1 MLGTSISTN
10 SLLLGVFA
18 LVTAAILAGTQAGTA
33 DRIAAAEREA
43 AQKALLEIVPLER
56 HNNDL
61 LVDTLAID
69 SQYWPA
75 LGLKNGGDI
84 HVARDNGEAVAA
96 IIPAVAPDG
105 YSGDI
110 KLIIGINA
118 DGSLAGVRAL
128 THNETPGLG
137 DKVELKKSDWILG
150 FNGKS
155 LINPEAKSW
164 AVKKDGGEF
173 DQFTGATIT
182 PRAIVNQVKRT
193 LEFFAQAKPLTTSNA
208 ENKAAVAVKQ
218 ETGVTQ

>member
-1 MLGTSISTN
+1 MNNILGVSISKN
-10 SLLLGVFA
+10 SALLGLFA
-18 LVTAAILAGTQAGTA
+18 LVTAAILAGTNAGTA
-33 DRIAAAEREA
+33 DRIAAAERAA

-61 LVDTLAID
+61 LVDIIAID
-69 SQYWPA
+69 EQYWPA

-84 HVARDNGEAVAA
+84 NIARDNGQAIAA

-110 KLIIGINA
+110 KLIVGVNRN
-118 DGSLAGVRAL
+118 GTLAGVRAL

-137 DKVELKKSDWILG
+137 DKVDLKKSAWILG

-155 LINPEAKSW
+155 LTAPTLERW
-164 AVKKDGGEF
+164 AVTKDGGEF

-182 PRAIVNQVKRT
+182 PRAVVNQVKRV
-193 LEFFAQAKPLTTSNA
+193 LQYYAEAQPLSD
-208 ENKAAVAVKQ
+208 KAASDNSQ
-218 ETGVTQ
+218 QPPSSD